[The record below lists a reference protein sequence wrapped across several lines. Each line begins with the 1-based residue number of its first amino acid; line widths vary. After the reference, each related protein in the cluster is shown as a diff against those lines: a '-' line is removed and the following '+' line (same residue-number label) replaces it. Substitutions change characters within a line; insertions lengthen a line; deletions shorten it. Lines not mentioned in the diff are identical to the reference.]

1 VSDEQDAERAALRQE
16 LGEIASSL
24 RAYVEWQRDA
34 GTIGFPRL
42 PKTAQPGAAMQSSEP
57 EPITA
62 APVADVPVPPP
73 PPAPPAAPAAAAPEP
88 QPLPV
93 IEPRARLPQLGA
105 EVAACRKCGLCSK
118 RKRAAF
124 GRGDVGA
131 QVMFVGEA
139 PGQEDDEQ
147 GRPFVGRAG
156 QLLDKMIA
164 AMKLTEAEVYIGNVI
179 KCRPPGNRRPDPPEI
194 AACMPYLHEQIA
206 LVRPKILV
214 ALGNVAIGAIL
225 ETEDGVDKLRGGW
238 RLYRGQTLVLPTYH
252 PSRLLRDDAE
262 QPEIRRRVW
271 EDLQLAMNEMARL
284 KA

>member
-1 VSDEQDAERAALRQE
+1 VPGPRVSDEQDAERAALRQE

-156 QLLDKMIA
+156 QLLDKRSTSA
-164 AMKLTEAEVYIGNVI
+164 TSSSAVLRET
-179 KCRPPGNRRPDPPEI
+179 
-194 AACMPYLHEQIA
+194 
-206 LVRPKILV
+206 V
-214 ALGNVAIGAIL
+214 A
-225 ETEDGVDKLRGGW
+225 
-238 RLYRGQTLVLPTYH
+238 P
-252 PSRLLRDDAE
+252 
-262 QPEIRRRVW
+262 IRRRLRPACRTCTSRSPWCVRRSW
-271 EDLQLAMNEMARL
+271 
-284 KA
+284 